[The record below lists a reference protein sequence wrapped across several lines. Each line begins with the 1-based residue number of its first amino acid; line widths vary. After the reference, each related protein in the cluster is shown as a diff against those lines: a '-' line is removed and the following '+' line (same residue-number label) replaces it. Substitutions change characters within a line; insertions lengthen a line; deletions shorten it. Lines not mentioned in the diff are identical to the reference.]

1 MLGLTGKDLAKRF
14 QALESLCGCIFL
26 TWLRACAK
34 VFGSM
39 VFIPDEESLIATKP
53 SRFQQFQNLHS
64 IIDCTEIFIETPKNL
79 QLQSATWSDYKH
91 QKHYEVTC
99 CLLTEQFN
107 FSLCVPSIHRQHIG
121 QSSNNKRWVFR
132 FDTSVP
138 NHNG

>member
-1 MLGLTGKDLAKRF
+1 
-14 QALESLCGCIFL
+14 
-26 TWLRACAK
+26 
-34 VFGSM
+34 M

-99 CLLTEQFN
+99 CLLTEQFM
-107 FSLCVPSIHRQHIG
+107 CPQQTQAAHRT
-121 QSSNNKRWVFR
+121 KL
-132 FDTSVP
+132 
-138 NHNG
+138 